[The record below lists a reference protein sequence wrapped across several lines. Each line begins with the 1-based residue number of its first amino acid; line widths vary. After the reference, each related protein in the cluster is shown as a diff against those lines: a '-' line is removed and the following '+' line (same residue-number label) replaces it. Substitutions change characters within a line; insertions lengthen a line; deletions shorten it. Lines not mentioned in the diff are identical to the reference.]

1 MLRGV
6 RALSILFLVAC
17 SAPARPPVTPTPTPQ
32 EPQPPPTSSTEEKF
46 TGTIT
51 KINFGCAADARCD
64 LVVDN
69 TKNVHFGHDTRRE
82 GGKIPFGNTEQI
94 FTLMDAPDQGVGKQ
108 VEVFAAK
115 DGDGYTLQG
124 KTEYYIKVLP

>member
-1 MLRGV
+1 MQ
-6 RALSILFLVAC
+6 
-17 SAPARPPVTPTPTPQ
+17 PPVA
-32 EPQPPPTSSTEEKF
+32 SNEETF

-51 KINFGCAADARCD
+51 KIDFGCAADARCD

-82 GGKIPFGNTEQI
+82 GGKIPFGNTDQI
-94 FTLMDAPDQGVGKQ
+94 FTLMDAPQQGVGRR

-115 DGDGYTLQG
+115 SGEGYTLQG
-124 KTEYYIKVLP
+124 KTDYYIKVLP

>member
-1 MLRGV
+1 M
-6 RALSILFLVAC
+6 RALPILFLVAC
-17 SAPARPPVTPTPTPQ
+17 SSPPRPPVTQPPPQ
-32 EPQPPPTSSTEEKF
+32 EPPPSGPVAAGEEKF

-51 KINFGCAADARCD
+51 KIDFGCAADARCD

-82 GGKIPFGNTEQI
+82 GGKIPFGNTDEV
-94 FTLMDAPDQGVGKQ
+94 FTLMDKPNQGVGTR

-115 DGDGYTLQG
+115 GEGGYTLQG
-124 KTEYYIKVLP
+124 KTDYYIKVLP

>member
-1 MLRGV
+1 V
-6 RALSILFLVAC
+6 RALIIPFLVAC
-17 SAPARPPVTPTPTPQ
+17 SSPPRPPVTQPPPQ
-32 EPQPPPTSSTEEKF
+32 EQPPPTDPVAAGEEKF

-51 KINFGCAADARCD
+51 KIDFGCAADARCD

-82 GGKIPFGNTEQI
+82 GGKIPFGNTDEV
-94 FTLMDAPDQGVGKQ
+94 FTLMDKPNQGVGTR

-115 DGDGYTLQG
+115 AEGGYTLQG
-124 KTEYYIKVLP
+124 KTDYYIKVLP